1 MKEIIKKN
9 KIVVWLYK
17 NIFARGKVGR
27 QNDEKRESWVRSQL
41 GNLPDGMTILD
52 AGAGELRYKKYCE
65 HLKYISQDFAQYDG
79 SGDGTGLQM
88 GNWDQSNIDIIS
100 DITSIPLGDESV
112 DAILCVE
119 VLEHIPEPILALKEF
134 SRLLKSAGILILA
147 APFNSLTHFAPYHF
161 STGFNKY
168 FYEKH
173 LFDYNFEILKIETN
187 GNYFEY
193 IAQELRRL
201 PEITK
206 RYSGKNLVLSRIFIK
221 LLLFILGRLS
231 RKDNGSDELLCY
243 GYHILA
249 KKK

>member
-1 MKEIIKKN
+1 MKEKLKKN
-9 KIVVWLYK
+9 RVAIWFYK

-27 QNDEKRESWVRSQL
+27 KNDENREHWVKNQL
-41 GNLPDGMTILD
+41 GKLSQGLTILD
-52 AGAGELRYKKYCE
+52 AGAGELRYKKYCG

-88 GNWDQSNIDIIS
+88 GNWDQSKIDIIS
-100 DITSIPLGDESV
+100 DITSIPLDADSI
-112 DAILCVE
+112 DAILCIE
-119 VLEHIPEPILALKEF
+119 VLEHLPDPVMAIKEF
-134 SRLLKSAGILILA
+134 SRLLKSGGTLILT

-173 LFDYNFEILKIETN
+173 LNENNFQILEIETN

-193 IAQELRRL
+193 IAQELRRI
-201 PEITK
+201 PEVSK
-206 RYSGKNLVLSRIFIK
+206 KYSGKNLFISRIYIK
-221 LLLFILGRLS
+221 LLLVVLGRLS

-249 KKK
+249 KKI